1 MRLSELCGSEVR
13 DGHDRPIGQVVDVR
27 VVHELANADEG
38 PRPFRIT
45 GILVASRRQGRI
57 GRPDQR
63 GPLLFRLF
71 DRRAEQRRRFVP
83 WGQVESARPGVV
95 RVRLTP
101 S

>member
-27 VVHELANADEG
+27 VVHELANADES
-38 PRPFRIT
+38 PRPFRVT
-45 GILVASRRQGRI
+45 GIIVAPRRQGRI
-57 GRPDQR
+57 GHPDQR
-63 GPLLFRLF
+63 GPLLFKLV

-83 WGQVESARPGVV
+83 WRQVESASPGVV